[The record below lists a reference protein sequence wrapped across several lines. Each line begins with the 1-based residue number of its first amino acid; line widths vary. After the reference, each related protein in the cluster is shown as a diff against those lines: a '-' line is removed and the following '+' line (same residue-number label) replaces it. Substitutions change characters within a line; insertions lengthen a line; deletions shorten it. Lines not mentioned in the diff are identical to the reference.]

1 MSIAEQIMLGS
12 QQQSKNWS
20 VLSDSIGK
28 LGQQIGQSLA
38 AREYQKQAQAV
49 LPLFQQSMQEAMV
62 LANNG
67 DSGLAYSKLMPFITD
82 PSTANNPYTFPAIKE
97 SLNLIEKTAAQ
108 SARNIRAETYRNRYS
123 GGGLPGMQPSGAETA
138 MGALGLT
145 PTQPQPEAI
154 MRPEGTPVDESLP
167 AGGSSPSAVSLTEG
181 AQDIPPTP
189 EGVVQP
195 DKTQIEAAQVA
206 NKATNATSERYNE
219 AVEGATISKSD
230 DTSNWQSTEIVGLS
244 KLFPKL
250 NLSDKIKIAPV
261 GTKTEYSQTWSGE
274 TDKPGARFSGTRSVK
289 IDEDLN
295 KKANEYA
302 SALQESVSLIDNNG
316 PENSDKTWAEIIQ
329 EAGGIGN
336 VIPAAIGDNQY
347 SVKVKG
353 KESYD
358 IDKGTAEAFRRVKG
372 FPAFAS
378 ITGIKAV
385 RVGGPAT
392 AELASRKFA
401 SREEAEA
408 ANLPVGTTVYVLRN
422 GKYVKAVVK

>member
-1 MSIAEQIMLGS
+1 MSIAELIMQGTQRS
-12 QQQSKNWS
+12 SESTAW
-20 VLSDSIGK
+20 VGDSLAK
-28 LGQQIGQSLA
+28 LGQNVGKVLA
-38 AREYQKQAQAV
+38 DREQQKQAQEM
-49 LPLFQQSMQEAMV
+49 LPMFQQSMQDAMI
-62 LANNG
+62 LANKG
-67 DSGLAYSKLMPFITD
+67 DAGLAYSKLMPFITN
-82 PSTANNPYTFPAIKE
+82 PATANNPYTFPAIKNA
-97 SLNLIEKTAAQ
+97 LTLIESAAQQ
-108 SARNIRAETYRNRYS
+108 SARNIQVQAYRDRYS

-154 MRPEGTPVDESLP
+154 MLPEGTPVDESLP
-167 AGGSSPSAVSLTEG
+167 TGGSSPSAVSLTEG
-181 AQDIPPTP
+181 AQYIPPTP
-189 EGVVQP
+189 EGVGQP
-195 DKTQIEAAQVA
+195 NKTQIEAANVA
-206 NKATNATSERYNE
+206 AQATDANPVRYDK
-219 AVEGATISKSD
+219 AVEGTTISKSD
-230 DTSNWQSTEIVGLS
+230 DTSNWKSTEIVGLS

-250 NLSDKIKIAPV
+250 NLSDEIKIAPV

-302 SALQESVSLIDNNG
+302 SLLQKSVSLIDGTG
-316 PENSDKTWAEIIQ
+316 PEGSDKTWSEIIQ
-329 EAGGIGN
+329 ESGGMGN
-336 VIPAAIGDNQY
+336 VIPAAIGENEY

-353 KESYD
+353 KEPYT
-358 IDKGTAEAFRRVKG
+358 IDKGTFDAFQEVKG

-378 ITGIKAV
+378 MTGVKAV
-385 RVGGPAT
+385 KVGGPAT